1 MKLLLQLSGGLVIL
15 VLVVAIGIWFYMDV
29 IIKSAV
35 ERVGPE
41 VTGTPV
47 TLDSARLSV
56 FSGSGSLNGFVVGNP
71 PGFEY
76 PNAFSL
82 GSIDLQVDTS
92 TLQDD
97 VIVIK
102 SINIVAPEITYES
115 GSAGD
120 NLQTLMRNIQEK
132 TSGGGAAEE
141 SSGEAKKI
149 IIEHFSLTDGN
160 VTISHSMLD
169 EVLDVPMPDL
179 TLTGIG
185 RNTNGATIAEASK
198 QIFQQI
204 SSTAT
209 KAVGQSALLDQAKQ
223 QVEDRLKEELGGSEK
238 LDEAKDKAKSLLEGF
253 GL

>member
-1 MKLLLQLSGGLVIL
+1 MKLLLKLFGGLVIL
-15 VLVVAIGIWFYMDV
+15 ILIVAVGIWFYMDV

-41 VTGTPV
+41 VTGTEV
-47 TLDSARLSV
+47 TLDSARLSI
-56 FSGSGSLNGFVVGNP
+56 FNGSGSLNGFVVGNP
-71 PGFEY
+71 SGFEY

-102 SINIVAPEITYES
+102 NISIVAPEITYES
-115 GSAGD
+115 GDAGD

-132 TSGGGAAEE
+132 TAGSGAEE
-141 SSGEAKKI
+141 EPAGEAKKI
-149 IIEHFSLTDGN
+149 IIEHFSLTDGSI
-160 VTISHSMLD
+160 TISHSMLD
-169 EVLDVPMPDL
+169 DVIEVPMPDL
-179 TLTGIG
+179 TLNEIG
-185 RNTNGATIAEASK
+185 RKTNGTTIADASK

-204 SSTAT
+204 SSSAT

-238 LDEAKDKAKSLLEGF
+238 LDEAKEKAKDLLQGF